1 MISGILETKDY
12 ETFQVGEKVILGAAA
27 VRPALP
33 GDEVLIDAAGVLQ
46 IQKRQK
52 HSALVGTIEMSSTV
66 KYGHTS
72 RGIPIY
78 LFVPWNE
85 SYPPFY
91 VGSSFRSK
99 QNVLAIVD
107 YESWDKQANCP
118 RGSCRNIL
126 GPCGLI
132 TAEEA
137 ALIAHASPFP
147 WKKSLSSP
155 ILNERAGAATQ
166 PLQDATFHVDPPGCR
181 DIDDA
186 LTFRTLP
193 NNQMEIH
200 IHIADV
206 GTLLATNEVLWRAE
220 EIGQTLY
227 KDGQVQVGL
236 FPALVEET
244 LSLLPGQ
251 ARPTLTLSF
260 VWNMDTGA
268 ITDKR
273 WQHVSVT
280 VKESFTYE
288 SVLSSPYAPILKEL
302 CVALGGGA
310 TDDAH
315 DWIAQ
320 TMLFYNKTAA
330 KTLHAADTGVLRCH
344 SAPTEA
350 ALNRIAKFSEIP
362 KFLAYNS
369 SKYCEPTGATWHWGL
384 GEEHYCHASS
394 PIRRYADC
402 INQICLMNA
411 IFGYAMQVPTYSIG
425 RLNKREKAIKRY
437 EHDLYFMRAFLKN
450 AGREY
455 EAVDGV
461 VVDLDEKAMKV
472 WVGVWNTIMRIRKPI
487 GGWDSES
494 TIGEKVKLQPYA
506 DFTQRNWRRKIIVRI
521 SAAASA

>member
-12 ETFQVGEKVILGAAA
+12 ETFQVGDKVIQGAAA

-33 GDEVLIDAAGVLQ
+33 GDEVLIDSAGVLT

-52 HSALVGTIEMSSTV
+52 HSTLVGVIEMSSTV

-85 SYPPFY
+85 AYPPFY

-147 WKKSLSSP
+147 WKKSLSMP
-155 ILNERAGAATQ
+155 VLNERSGAKT
-166 PLQDATFHVDPPGCR
+166 LQTVADATFHVDPPGCR

-193 NNQMEIH
+193 DNQMEVH

-206 GTLLATNEVLWRAE
+206 GTLLATNDVLWRAE

-236 FPALVEET
+236 FPALVEES

-251 ARPTLTLSF
+251 PRPTLTLSF
-260 VWNMDTGA
+260 VWNMDTGV

-273 WQHVSVT
+273 WQHVAVT

-288 SVLSSPYAPILKEL
+288 SVTSSPYAPILKGL

-330 KTLHAADTGVLRCH
+330 KTLYAFGTGVLRSH

-350 ALNRIAKFSEIP
+350 VLNRIAEHSEIP

-402 INQICLMNA
+402 INQVCLMNA
-411 IFGYAMQVPTYSIG
+411 IFGYAMQVPTYSIQ
-425 RLNKREKAIKRY
+425 RLNKCAKAIKRY
-437 EHDLYFMRAFLKN
+437 EHDLYFMRAFLAN
-450 AGREY
+450 AGRQY

-461 VVDLDEKAMKV
+461 VVDLLENAMKV
-472 WVGVWNTIMRIRKPI
+472 WVPSWNTIIRIRKPV

-494 TIGEKVKLQPYA
+494 AIGEKVKLQPYA
-506 DFTQRNWRRKIIVRI
+506 DFTQRNWKRRIVVKI
-521 SAAASA
+521 SGAA